1 MDRTIRVQIFGQVFS
16 VHGDLDEAYVQKLAA
31 YVNEKMSA
39 IAEMAPTV
47 DTQKV
52 AVMAAMAIADELL
65 SLRQE
70 KGEREELLKE
80 QAERCLNLVERALKQ
95 TD

>member
-1 MDRTIRVQIFGQVFS
+1 MDQTIRVQIFGQVFS

-95 TD
+95 AD

>member
-1 MDRTIRVQIFGQVFS
+1 MDQTIRVQIFGQVFS

-95 TD
+95 EG